1 MMNDPKQTVVFTL
14 EEHNEQAPRYESRH
28 TNLEDSINQIRRR
41 YRHTEAILASRRA
54 RLNGEDVS
62 PPPSPLTPPLNDLPD
77 NTPTPNDAE
86 QDFRLPEI
94 DMPPERDYSL
104 DEQQD
109 LEEIDGN
116 LLIQA
121 AADLPVFQPSA
132 RIAQAIEPAEASPV
146 HQIDNHDDEQDEM
159 ALSKLFKRY
168 EEERANSPIQPP
180 PEPVLP
186 VVMDNMSPNEQGYAA
201 YLNYRQREHNQ
212 RVSQSAIAENEIGIL
227 IQEDWLAAQTAVKS
241 AQKSPPQVVHLQP
254 DSQGYRANP
263 FAADDDTRPVVT
275 VNVYDLPDLPSTRK
289 IRVMSEQELMAE
301 LQRKLRPHLSNAVA
315 GLMHSILQRKLATLS
330 YDLQMMLN
338 EETPRLVE
346 DVLEHNME
354 TILREM
360 KERL

>member
-1 MMNDPKQTVVFTL
+1 MDNNNNRMIFTL
-14 EEHNEQAPRYESRH
+14 EEDNDQAPSYENRTTSLD
-28 TNLEDSINQIRRR
+28 NSLNEIRQR
-41 YRHTEAILASRRA
+41 YRRTEEMLAARRSK
-54 RLNGEDVS
+54 LLGEEN
-62 PPPSPLTPPLNDLPD
+62 PSPEIPEIHEPLNDLP
-77 NTPTPNDAE
+77 TSPELPE

-132 RIAQAIEPAEASPV
+132 CIAQAIEPAEASPV

>member
-1 MMNDPKQTVVFTL
+1 MDNNNNRMIFTL
-14 EEHNEQAPRYESRH
+14 EEDNDQAPSYENRTTSLD
-28 TNLEDSINQIRRR
+28 NSLNEIRQR
-41 YRHTEAILASRRA
+41 YRRTEEMLAARRSK
-54 RLNGEDVS
+54 LLGEEN
-62 PPPSPLTPPLNDLPD
+62 PSPEIPEIREPLNDLP
-77 NTPTPNDAE
+77 PSPELPE

-116 LLIQA
+116 LLVQA
-121 AADLPVFQPSA
+121 TEETMPIVESNPTHYQ
-132 RIAQAIEPAEASPV
+132 
-146 HQIDNHDDEQDEM
+146 DNQVEDNTDEM

-186 VVMDNMSPNEQGYAA
+186 VVMDDNLSPNEQGYAA

>member
-1 MMNDPKQTVVFTL
+1 MDNNNRMIFTL
-14 EEHNEQAPRYESRH
+14 EEDNDQAPRYENH
-28 TNLEDSINQIRRR
+28 FANLDNSLNEIRQR
-41 YRHTEAILASRRA
+41 YRRTEEILAARRSK
-54 RLNGEDVS
+54 LLGEDQAS
-62 PPPSPLTPPLNDLPD
+62 PEINEPLNDLP
-77 NTPTPNDAE
+77 PTPEAPE

-104 DEQQD
+104 DDVQNFE
-109 LEEIDGN
+109 
-116 LLIQA
+116 
-121 AADLPVFQPSA
+121 
-132 RIAQAIEPAEASPV
+132 
-146 HQIDNHDDEQDEM
+146 DNHDNLLVQATEDLPEINHSAMETTDEPLEADNHDNDATHEA
-159 ALSKLFKRY
+159 ALSEFSQRH
-168 EEERANSPIQPP
+168 EAERAISPIQSPP
-180 PEPVLP
+180 YPALP
-186 VVMDNMSPNEQGYAA
+186 VVNPNAPPHEQGYAA

-241 AQKSPPQVVHLQP
+241 AQKSPPQVLHLQP
-254 DSQGYRANP
+254 DSQGYHANP
-263 FAADDDTRPVVT
+263 FAADDGTRPVVT